1 MAAYRRIALLIVEGD
16 FDRSA
21 LKLCIQNW
29 LQSKGL
35 AGVLECEVYRSD
47 FTIQDPGANFCD
59 ADPQRVMNR
68 VQEAIGDY

>member
-16 FDRSA
+16 SDSSA

-35 AGVLECEVYRSD
+35 AGALECEVYRSD
-47 FTIQDPGANFCD
+47 FTIQDSGANFCD

-68 VQEAIGDY
+68 V